1 MEEINWLRVTVDF
14 ITKLDAIGDKKS
26 TEVFIET
33 LAVLHAQSRAKK
45 SILIEKLDKLTVEII
60 YCIPEID
67 DFDSFEP
74 DFLDNIGS
82 NVVQYYT
89 NDFPVEFKKIIP
101 DNSIIA
107 ILPLA
112 TDDRQSCVFLAFND
126 DFVFSDGF
134 KEFLQVS
141 FGRIKE
147 ISRITDTYH
156 SLENLEARFNGILET
171 VPQSIVFICDS
182 GKNSWLNAPAAKLF
196 KLSPGNVA
204 PAQLSA
210 AMQILRN
217 QADNNEQIFEYGMQ
231 LFLSDDKKVTDWKWV
246 FSDPKPFVLHVY
258 CTPVSSKSVSGML
271 WMFEDITLQYLYD
284 KQLNDLNEKLI
295 EISSYKS
302 QFLANMSHE
311 LRTPL
316 NSILILA
323 NLLGEN
329 VSENLTAK
337 QLDYAQIINRS
348 GTDLLTIIDD
358 ILDLSKI
365 EAGKM
370 DLIFENE
377 MTATLVNNMAD
388 LFTVVSKERNVS
400 FDIIVAG
407 DVPTEIYTDRLRLEQ
422 IIKNLLSNAFKFTP
436 AEGSVKLS
444 FSLDP
449 QKENCL
455 LIAVTDTGIGVEEEK
470 LQHIFE
476 AFKQANGSTT
486 RQFGGTG
493 LGLSISKELIWK
505 FGGEIK
511 LQSIFGKG
519 STFSISLPILS
530 NLVLSKAPDVLEQA
544 FVMALQPSLDFD
556 LSNKRIL
563 VAGDDMRNLFAINAL
578 LSEYGAI
585 VYTAI
590 DSEDMV
596 QQFYEQEDIELIV
609 FETSILNENGFDGIA
624 KIRKHYPE
632 DELPIIALLN
642 HENEDVVAK
651 YKACGASDYLIKPLN
666 NNDLLKKINICV
678 NTRIS

>member
-45 SILIEKLDKLTVEII
+45 SILIEKLDKLTVKII

-112 TDDRQSCVFLAFND
+112 TDDKQSCVFLAFND

-246 FSDPKPFVLHVY
+246 FSDPKPLILHVY
-258 CTPVSSKSVSGML
+258 CTPVKSKSVSGML

-596 QQFYEQEDIELIV
+596 QQFYEQEDVELIV

-632 DELPIIALLN
+632 DALPIIALLN

-651 YKACGASDYLIKPLN
+651 YKACGASDYLIKPFN